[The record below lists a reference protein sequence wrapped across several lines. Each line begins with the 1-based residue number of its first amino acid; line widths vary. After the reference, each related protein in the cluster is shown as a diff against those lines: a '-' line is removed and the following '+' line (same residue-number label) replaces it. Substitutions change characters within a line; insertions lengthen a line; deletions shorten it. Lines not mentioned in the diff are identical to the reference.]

1 MVRTLCI
8 LGLAILF
15 QGSQATQPVADP
27 AGSTQTLGSIERFQP
42 GLDRLVPA
50 GARIEKL
57 AEGFEWTEGPV
68 WMSSG
73 KYLLFS
79 DIPRNVIM
87 KWQEGAGTGAF
98 LKESGYTGGAARGG
112 EPGSNGLALDPQGR
126 LVMCQHG
133 DRQIARVEKDGSR
146 TVLVSKYQG
155 KRFNSPNDLVFNSKG
170 DLYFTDPPYGLEK
183 LNDDPGKELKF
194 NGVYRLSADGTLTLL
209 TSELTFPNGI
219 GLSPDE
225 RTLYV
230 ANSDPKKAIWM
241 AYDIA
246 RDGTLGKGRVFF
258 DATPRV
264 GSGKGLPDGLK
275 LDSRGNLFATGPGG
289 VWVFSPGG
297 EPLGLLNTGEATANC
312 GWGDDGSTLYIT
324 ADAYLCRVRTT
335 TRGLVFK

>member
-1 MVRTLCI
+1 MVRTFCI
-8 LGLAILF
+8 LGLATLF
-15 QGSQATQPVADP
+15 GVTLGTQPAADR

-50 GARIEKL
+50 AARIEKL

-79 DIPRNVIM
+79 DIPRNVIV
-87 KWQEGAGTGAF
+87 KWQEGAGTSEF
-98 LKESGYTGGAARGG
+98 LKKSGYTGGAARGG
-112 EPGSNGLALDPQGR
+112 EPGSNGLALDRQGR

-133 DRQIARVEKDGSR
+133 DRQIARVEADGSR
-146 TVLVSKYQG
+146 TVLVSKYKG
-155 KRFNSPNDLVFNSKG
+155 KRFNSPNDLVFNSRG

-246 RDGTLGKGRVFF
+246 PDGTLGKSRVFF

-275 LDSRGNLFATGPGG
+275 LDARGNLFATGPGG
-289 VWVFSPGG
+289 VWVFSPAGV
-297 EPLGLLNTGEATANC
+297 PLGLLNTGEATANC